1 MINKAKLL
9 VAIFTLA
16 TIFGLCGFVAVN
28 QAQAQQT
35 NALPKIR
42 MVSPKPGDVFKP
54 GQKITIVWDAQIP
67 PTIDL
72 AWCEQEIFL
81 SLDGGKTIKYRVTQ
95 RLSPDVRTFDW
106 TVPNLP
112 TDKAVLDVRFG
123 SEKEFGRFE
132 VSKPQKRAKF
142 RIAAASSNFPQIT
155 LQAQQTTELLA
166 GEELSL
172 NWQSSVTDVDFYE
185 VQVSYDQGA
194 HFQTIGKTPT
204 TTFSWQVP
212 TEVSGFANFQ
222 IVAQKLDGTRIAS
235 MVEAQPQALIRSRQ

>member
-1 MINKAKLL
+1 MINKTKLL
-9 VAIFTLA
+9 AAVFTLA
-16 TIFGLCGFVAVN
+16 TIFGLCGFVTVN

-42 MVSPKPGDVFKP
+42 MVSPKMGDVFKP
-54 GQKITIVWDAQIP
+54 GQKITIVWDVQIP

-142 RIAAASSNFPQIT
+142 RIANATNNFEQIT
-155 LQAQQTTELLA
+155 LQTQPTSELLA

-194 HFQTIGKTPT
+194 HFHTIGKTAG

-212 TEVSGFANFQ
+212 TEVSGFASFQ
-222 IVAQKLDGTRIAS
+222 IVAQKLDGARIAS
-235 MVEAQPQALIRSRQ
+235 IVEAQPQALIRSRQ